1 MFGGFPLR
9 PSLEAL
15 RFVTESA
22 RKHPLAHM
30 PPEPTPARVPNPVQ
44 DPIWVAKMV
53 DWFAIVLF
61 EKASLGNERA
71 CFTFQRN
78 GLIVTETRAV
88 DHVQIPINLR
98 EPFLAYFAQLFAEYT
113 PYALE
118 EDENGVMISM
128 FIHDCCKAF
137 LERMRLY
144 WTISPILIDDDI
156 TRWGFEWNY

>member
-30 PPEPTPARVPNPVQ
+30 PPEPKPERLPNPAH

-53 DWFAIVLF
+53 DWFATVLF
-61 EKASLGNERA
+61 ETASLGNERA
-71 CFTFQRN
+71 YFTFQRN
-78 GLIVTETRAV
+78 GLTVVGTHTTDI
-88 DHVQIPINLR
+88 VQIPINLR
-98 EPFLAYFAQLFAEYT
+98 EPFSAYFAQLFAEYT
-113 PYALE
+113 PYGLD
-118 EDENGVMISM
+118 EDENGVMMSM
-128 FIHDCCKAF
+128 FIRDCCKAF

-144 WTISPILIDDDI
+144 WTIIPVLIDDDI